1 MNHKYWK
8 KNFNKSK
15 SKKFLFL
22 RSQNNTFTKYKN
34 TFNNQFKTVYFIN
47 DQNYNLNLFN
57 NFKDNKQLL
66 NNNNKSIFYNKKIN
80 LIGFL
85 L

>member
-22 RSQNNTFTKYKN
+22 RLQNNTFTKYKN